1 MDLVGTLKIFIM
13 KKIFFIA
20 VLMLVGYCCKAQNDM
35 FFRLSDADNEMFRD
49 VQYDNVNIGL
59 PAGHGLDYD
68 SDAPLGSGLLV
79 FAALG
84 AGYAA
89 FRRRHQN

>member
-1 MDLVGTLKIFIM
+1 
-13 KKIFFIA
+13 
-20 VLMLVGYCCKAQNDM
+20 MLVGLCGNAQNDM
-35 FFRLSDADNEMFRD
+35 FFKWSEADNEIFRD

-68 SDAPLGSGLLV
+68 GDAPLGSGLLV